1 MNFYL
6 EICNNSS
13 CHFSVFFRIENYYGG
28 RAMFVFSFRSRGR
41 KHEDVHMELEMK
53 INHTGKALAVF
64 VWKLLRRFEIL
75 NFMWKT

>member
-1 MNFYL
+1 
-6 EICNNSS
+6 
-13 CHFSVFFRIENYYGG
+13 
-28 RAMFVFSFRSRGR
+28 MFVFSFRSRGR